1 MRVFLGRFLALMPWY
16 KPYLPTKKP
25 KSFRDIARIAASSPQ
40 ATGWKV
46 VYKRI
51 AASTTT
57 FYKWNAK
64 GTQRN
69 RHCRV
74 CCLFVGAMA
83 TECWRGHA
91 L

>member
-16 KPYLPTKKP
+16 KPYLPK
-25 KSFRDIARIAASSPQ
+25 
-40 ATGWKV
+40 ATNWKV

-51 AASTTT
+51 AASATT
-57 FYKWNAK
+57 FYTWNAK
-64 GTQRN
+64 GTRRN
-69 RHCRV
+69 RRCRV
-74 CCLFVGAMA
+74 CCLFVGAKA